1 VNTRTLSAIT
11 CKERMKTTIISIILK
26 LLFYRSPRVTF
37 SDEEINKYNELFD
50 EAING
55 DRLIEYSSS
64 FPKQRFIQYIA
75 RNKNVLLHGSNNG
88 LIQKFETRRQTLY
101 NGDYVDAVFATKD
114 GIWPVFYATLD
125 KSKLHGNIRN
135 ACLDTRKGEKFHYFS
150 ISQESSLNNPWT
162 NGMIY
167 FLPID
172 TFQKA
177 SNEIVSFDE
186 WVSKV
191 SVIPLARMEVEVKDF
206 YFHTKVSVHKSN
218 EPLYKTWIM
227 HKIRNNF
234 ASNSKRTGNSR

>member
-1 VNTRTLSAIT
+1 
-11 CKERMKTTIISIILK
+11 MKTTIISIILK
-26 LLFYRSPRVTF
+26 LLFYRSPRITF
-37 SDEEINKYNELFD
+37 SNIEINEYNKLFD
-50 EAING
+50 EAINKDG
-55 DRLIEYSSS
+55 LVRYTSS

-75 RNKNVLLHGSNNG
+75 RNKNVLLHGSNNRF
-88 LIQKFETRRQTLY
+88 IQKFETRRQTLY
-101 NGDYVDAVFATKD
+101 NGEYVNAVFATKD
-114 GIWPVFYATLD
+114 GIWPVFYAVLD

-135 ACLDTRKGEKFHYFS
+135 ACLEIRKGEKFHFFS
-150 ISQESSLNNPWT
+150 ISQESKFNNPWT

-167 FLPID
+167 FLPIN
-172 TFQKA
+172 TFHKA

-191 SVIPLARMEVEVKDF
+191 SVIPLARIEVEVKDF

-234 ASNSKRTGNSR
+234 ASKSKRSVNSK